1 MTSGRMIRVMAFLS
15 LLLSGLL
22 HSQDKVWVDFDR
34 KGQRLQEQ
42 GRYRSAEQYFL
53 KAFQAAEAS
62 LGPKDPNTVVI
73 QHNLALNAAA
83 QGKYTEAERLL
94 RRTLSDLQASL
105 GPDHP
110 LVAENLNSLG
120 SLYFRLRR
128 FRDAECVFE
137 RGLAIRGKAVPRDP
151 ICGCH
156 QPKQFGIHLSR
167 TRGLRQS
174 RTDASAGGSDV

>member
-15 LLLSGLL
+15 VLSGLL

-34 KGQRLQEQ
+34 KAQRLQEQ

-105 GPDHP
+105 GLDHP

-128 FRDAECVFE
+128 FRDAEGVFE
-137 RGLAIRGKAVPRDP
+137 RGLAIRGKAVPRSYR
-151 ICGCH
+151 GCH

-174 RTDASAGGSDV
+174 RTD